1 MNFKLMKTLI
11 LIFLTLPA
19 GFITA
24 ANDNFS
30 ISSTQK
36 WDGTDFFLTNNLII
50 LKPDVPLVTLRTPIE
65 FHKKND
71 YILEVEYQWK
81 GNPAK
86 RKIPFYVDLYVPG
99 KWDGAEYNFVPD
111 SKKCVSGVHKF
122 KKIFNPINAPDN
134 LWLRIIKQ
142 TPAEIII
149 RKINVRPVEIQDA
162 LMLKLKK
169 SNKFDY
175 IIVWLFLQ
183 IFAFT
188 LFLWLF
194 IRKEIKV
201 EAKSYKVKKHLFLGV
216 IALILVLLI
225 FAGFKWRYN
234 YFISKSVSINLL
246 KNKWKSVEMKGEGG
260 DSKIVSISKAPAKLN
275 GYYWLNVSI
284 NIPGSVKKN
293 EEFIVDFF
301 GEDYDTADTKV
312 HIPMSGKTQ
321 KHITRKALLYFD
333 TPPSN
338 LYVMAYS
345 TYNSRVELKK
355 LTLRKKPTFT
365 DILLLKSFSS
375 HTEKKKE
382 DKKQITTAENIQI
395 IPGNCNINVDNV
407 KCIDDK
413 LIIHEEINKILF
425 GIPVTL
431 AQKKSYIFEVDFET
445 SGKYAFDDSL
455 WFDLYKP
462 SSWNANFHN
471 FIIPQY
477 LIKNGKHKWQ
487 RAFYSDLIPANATL
501 RCYKKGNFE
510 YKISNLSIKL
520 LTFKVLLLKLITKP
534 EISGVLIVWFAFGY
548 IWLFINKK
556 LSKKYIV
563 KYAMMSL
570 VILIV
575 IALFNITEMKLIY
588 SWLKGILC

>member
-1 MNFKLMKTLI
+1 MNFKLMKILI
-11 LIFLTLPA
+11 LIFLTLSA

-24 ANDNFS
+24 DNDNFS

-36 WDGTDFFLTNNLII
+36 WDGADFFLTNNLII
-50 LKPDVPLVTLRTPIE
+50 LKPNVPLVTLRTPIS

-71 YILEVEYQWK
+71 YIVEVEYEWK

-99 KWDGAEYNFVPD
+99 KWDGVEYNFVPND
-111 SKKCVSGVHKF
+111 KECVSGVHKF

-149 RKINVRPVEIQDA
+149 RKINIRPVKIQDA

-169 SNKFDY
+169 SNKFDS
-175 IIVWLFLQ
+175 IIMWIFLQ

-188 LFLWLF
+188 LFLWIL
-194 IRKEIKV
+194 IRKEIKT
-201 EAKSYKVKKHLFLGV
+201 EKKRYKIKKHLLLGV
-216 IALILVLLI
+216 IALILILLI

-234 YFISKSVSINLL
+234 YFIAKAVPLNLL
-246 KNKWKSVEMKGEGG
+246 KNNWKSVEMQGEGG
-260 DSKIVSISKAPAKLN
+260 NSKIVSISTASANLD

-284 NIPGSVKKN
+284 NISVETKKN

-301 GEDYDTADTKV
+301 GENFDTADTKV
-312 HIPMSGKTQ
+312 HIPISNNKQ

-333 TPPSN
+333 NPPSN
-338 LYVMAYS
+338 LYVMVYS
-345 TYNSRVELKK
+345 TYNSCVELKK
-355 LTLRKKPTFT
+355 LTLKKKPTFA
-365 DILLLKSFSS
+365 DILLLKSFRSETRKESS
-375 HTEKKKE
+375 K
-382 DKKQITTAENIQI
+382 KKQISTAEDIQI

-407 KCIDDK
+407 EFIDNKLCIQDN
-413 LIIHEEINKILF
+413 INKILF
-425 GIPVTL
+425 GIPVNL
-431 AQKKSYIFEVDFET
+431 AQKKSYILEFEFET

-462 SSWNANFHN
+462 NSWNANFHN

-477 LIKNGKHKWQ
+477 LIKNGKHEWQ
-487 RAFYSDLIPANATL
+487 RPFYSDLIPKDVTL

-520 LTFKVLLLKLITKP
+520 LTFKVLFLKLIAKP
-534 EISGVLIVWFAFGY
+534 AISGVMIAWLIFGY
-548 IWLFINKK
+548 IWLFINKN
-556 LSKKYIV
+556 LSKKNIIR
-563 KYAMMSL
+563 YAMMTFI
-570 VILIV
+570 VLIV
-575 IALFNITEMKLIY
+575 IALLNIVEMKLIY
-588 SWLKGILC
+588 YWLKGILC